1 MKPTFTKEEIIEE
14 IKNGTPFGLEILK
27 IELDY
32 YKNLFK
38 EVKE

>member
-1 MKPTFTKEEIIEE
+1 METTFTKEEIIEE
-14 IKNGTPFGLEILK
+14 IKNGTPFGLKILK

-32 YKNLFK
+32 YMDLFK